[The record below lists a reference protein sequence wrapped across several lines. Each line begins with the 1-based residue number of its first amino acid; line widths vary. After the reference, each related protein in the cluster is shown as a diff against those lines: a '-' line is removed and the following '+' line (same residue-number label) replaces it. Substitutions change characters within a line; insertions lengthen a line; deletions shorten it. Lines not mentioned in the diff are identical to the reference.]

1 MIITRK
7 GKISRPL
14 KTVIYGPEGVGK
26 SSIASHA
33 PDPLFIDLDGGTAQL
48 DVNRIETPVS
58 WEMLLDNVKEIA
70 ATPQICKTLIID
82 TADKAEALCSQYI
95 CRKHHVSGIESLGYG
110 KGYTYLQEEYDK
122 FLAALDQVILSGK
135 NVFVI
140 AHAKMRKMELPDEAG
155 AFDRWELKMTKQVA
169 PLVKE
174 WSDALLFC
182 NFKTHVIT
190 TGNNVKKGQG
200 NKRVIYTSHNATYDA
215 KNRFGLPE
223 ELDMDYK
230 NIAVLFPDIP
240 QDSSETP
247 LEQLHRLMSENGI
260 TDEEVQKVVG
270 ENMKELSETN
280 IKDYS
285 NEFIEKTLIP
295 NLDEL
300 IEVIHK
306 NRTVVNKTPIGVAP

>member
-135 NVFVI
+135 NVLVI